1 MPDTLFPFYKNEKVA
16 VLIDGAYLYALSR
29 NLDFDIDYNRLL
41 KWIGMR
47 GQLLRAS
54 YYTVIQE
61 DQEYSPI
68 RPLVD
73 WLDYNGFKVITKT
86 SKEDNTLHIRKKRP
100 DIHVELSVDAMAI
113 AKDVDH
119 ILLCAGDSD
128 FTHLVKVLQTQGVR
142 TSLFGT
148 IQTSGQITSDE
159 LRRHADYFIEMKD
172 IISDICR
179 DSNSDTINENAL
191 PPKYMEA

>member
-1 MPDTLFPFYKNEKVA
+1 MPDIRFPFYKDEKVA

-29 NLDFDIDYNRLL
+29 NLDFDIDYNQLL

-86 SKEDNTLHIRKKRP
+86 SKDDGLNIRKKRP

-119 ILLCAGDSD
+119 ILLCHS
-128 FTHLVKVLQTQGVR
+128 KSR
-142 TSLFGT
+142 
-148 IQTSGQITSDE
+148 
-159 LRRHADYFIEMKD
+159 K
-172 IISDICR
+172 
-179 DSNSDTINENAL
+179 
-191 PPKYMEA
+191 